1 MNGII
6 TVLGDGG
13 GILKKDKRPLLQKI
27 RLLSDI
33 SIERKLVLLYIFV
46 IAIPFISFGIFIIN
60 DSERANINQLL
71 KDSQSELQK
80 AVAGINK
87 NVEVFQRTTQIVMS
101 NKDLMNTISK
111 TEELSSEEIISFNNG
126 PLTDIQRIQ
135 YTNPDIYRLRLFVK
149 DLRMQEVFPVL
160 YYENRI
166 EDKYW
171 INNFKNT
178 DMKFYWQL
186 NHLDDNVITNVR
198 PVYKDVVSLYR
209 LIQYLGND
217 HLGVIEINM
226 LSEDF
231 FPEIYD
237 ENYQKED
244 TFTCLIQGKNI
255 EINSKNKLVKSLRA
269 NNVDLLNSLTSNT
282 ISESDHIS
290 FELNGERVLVVSS
303 YIESIDATI
312 YKVTSLTKAINRG
325 TSMRIMTIV
334 AVIVSILLLSI
345 LTSAITSIVF
355 KKMRIIID
363 SMRKVEQGEF
373 DVDITVRGNDE
384 FGELAHHF
392 RKMLKKINE
401 LIYMIV
407 RKESATKDA
416 EIRALQTQVNAHF
429 IYNVLENIKM
439 MALIE
444 HHYEVSNALTS
455 LGRLIRYSINWTKQ
469 YVHLRD
475 ELENIKNYLV
485 LINIRYD
492 QQIEL
497 KINVPQEYLNQEVLK
512 MILQPVVEN
521 SVNHGL
527 NEADGGRNIEIKALR
542 MESRLIIDIID
553 NGVGMDQENLEKLRS
568 SICADNVDSEK
579 TAYKSSGKGNGIGLK
594 NVNERIKLFY
604 GSDYGMEIYSEK
616 DKGTVVRISIPYT
629 QYR

>member
-6 TVLGDGG
+6 EVSGDGG
-13 GILKKDKRPLLQKI
+13 GILKKIKEQLLQKI

-33 SIERKLVLLYIFV
+33 SIEKKLVLLYIFV
-46 IAIPFISFGIFIIN
+46 IAIPFIVFGIFIIN
-60 DSERANINQLL
+60 DSEKTNINQLL
-71 KDSQSELQK
+71 KDTQSELQK
-80 AVAGINK
+80 AAAGINK
-87 NVEVFQRTTQIVMS
+87 NVEVFQRTIQIVMS

-111 TEELSSEEIISFNNG
+111 TEELSSEEIVSFNNG

-166 EDKYW
+166 KDKDW
-171 INNFKNT
+171 IDSFKNS
-178 DMKFYWQL
+178 DVKFYWQL

-217 HLGVIEINM
+217 YLGIIEINM

-244 TFTCLIQGKNI
+244 TFTCLIQGKNL
-255 EINSKNKLVKSLRA
+255 EINSKNKLVRNLNM
-269 NNVDLLNSLTSNT
+269 NNTDILNSLTSNT
-282 ISESDHIS
+282 INHSDNVS
-290 FELNGERVLVVSS
+290 FELNKERVLVVSS

-312 YKVTSLTKAINRG
+312 YKVTSLSKTIERGIN
-325 TSMRIMTIV
+325 MRIMTIA
-334 AVIVSILLLSI
+334 AVIVSIILLSI
-345 LTSAITSIVF
+345 FTSAITSIVF
-355 KKMRIIID
+355 KKMRVIID

-373 DVDITVRGNDE
+373 NVDITVRGNDE

-407 RKESATKDA
+407 KKESAAKDA

-469 YVHLRD
+469 YVYLRD

-492 QQIEL
+492 EQIEL
-497 KINVPQEYLNQEVLK
+497 KINVPEEYCNQEILK
-512 MILQPVVEN
+512 MLLQPVVEN

-527 NEADGGRNIEIKALR
+527 NEADGGRSIEIKALR
-542 MESRLIIDIID
+542 IESKLIIEIID
-553 NGVGMDQENLEKLRS
+553 NGVGMDQESLEKLRN
-568 SICADNVDSEK
+568 SICTDIVDPENTTNK
-579 TAYKSSGKGNGIGLK
+579 NTKKGNGIGLK
-594 NVNERIKLFY
+594 NVHERIKLFY
-604 GSDYGMEIYSEK
+604 GSEYGIEIYSEK
-616 DKGTVVRISIPYT
+616 DKGTVVKIIIPYT